1 MSSEQD
7 SKTVVT
13 SSGEPEREV
22 KVGTHKNLRLQGTR
36 WIPTAPGIFMARDG
50 RFRGGS
56 FPIDV
61 LEQDGK
67 LIAILP
73 FNVHSVSACNNGE
86 FDVDWERSPIEFIS
100 YTGELSKP
108 NSGNISDDESFACAV

>member
-1 MSSEQD
+1 MSTALSFDYSFLLYILKLLEFFVGGIMSSEQD

-73 FNVHSVSACNNGE
+73 FNVHSVSACNNG
-86 FDVDWERSPIEFIS
+86 
-100 YTGELSKP
+100 
-108 NSGNISDDESFACAV
+108 